1 MFSLLKTPVLQA
13 QPLFSQSVSR
23 LMLMLPVVLGEVT
36 ASPLALARCY
46 LYPAGN
52 PDGVIDIPDLILLLN
67 LLQ

>member
-1 MFSLLKTPVLQA
+1 M
-13 QPLFSQSVSR
+13 
-23 LMLMLPVVLGEVT
+23 MLMLPVVLGEVT